1 MPSLRTSRTFTKLSD
16 TELSKFLGATIA
28 GFSGNT
34 DLSAPVVPVT
44 ELTTLKTQ
52 FDQAIVKAAQGG
64 TVNTATKNLA
74 RAGVIT
80 ALEKNAS
87 YVDINCDDD
96 LAILLSSG
104 YHNVST
110 SRAQTV
116 LAPPQVLAVE
126 HAQTGELKVRIKADG
141 NAKTF
146 VGRIKQANGS
156 EFGPSISF
164 KNSRS
169 ILFKGL
175 TAGATY
181 VMELCAIGGSTG
193 QSDWSDPVSKMAL

>member
-1 MPSLRTSRTFTKLSD
+1 MPSIRTARTFAKLSD
-16 TELSKFLGATIA
+16 TELSKFLAATIA
-28 GFSGNT
+28 GFTGNT
-34 DLSAPVVPVT
+34 ELPKPVVTVT
-44 ELTTLKTQ
+44 ELTTLKTE

-64 TVNTATKNLA
+64 TLNTAAKNLA
-74 RAGVIT
+74 RAAVIT
-80 ALEKNAS
+80 ALDKNAS

-96 LAILLSSG
+96 LAILLGSG
-104 YHNVST
+104 YTNVST
-110 SRAQTV
+110 NRAQTV
-116 LAPPQVLAVE
+116 LGAPQVLAVE
-126 HAQTGELKVRIKADG
+126 HGQAGEIKVRIKADA

-193 QSDWSDPVSKMAL
+193 QSDWSDPVTKMAL